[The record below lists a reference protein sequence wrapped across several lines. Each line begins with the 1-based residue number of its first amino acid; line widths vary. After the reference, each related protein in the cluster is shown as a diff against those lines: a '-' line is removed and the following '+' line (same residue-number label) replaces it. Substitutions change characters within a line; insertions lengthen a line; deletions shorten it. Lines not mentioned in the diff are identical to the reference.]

1 MDIFETMVKPDE
13 EYLFVLL
20 NGEIMK
26 LGYYDLFSNESYDTM
41 YAVTYVSSPSFF
53 SKISRGYEKVEIIL
67 GIDNPDVNH
76 AFSSSII
83 EKMLARGADFFKGLD
98 DNSKDKLIENKI
110 SIRYANLGILIHS
123 KIYLLSNSKTGLKR
137 VVIGSANLTESAFNR
152 NIKQY
157 EDLLV
162 FDDEYYYELFKSRYN
177 AIKKDTVD
185 FIPER
190 VKEKYMLEKAYY
202 IDDEERVEVIVDEL
216 TRHGGTII
224 IPDEIV
230 DSINIMANNNEEKNI
245 EYQVVTKIINQSSKK
260 KGKDLVIK
268 PATEIFKS
276 KAIIKELILQKSK
289 RAKDINRFS
298 LYYNDYEQRIDY
310 EKTFED
316 GSKKSINYG
325 IRTSKEDI
333 EKSLIRIHKFIEA
346 YRKFTSNPDEDNL
359 SKVYE
364 VILYSFMS
372 VFLFEIREE
381 YGLEIGKAEKR
392 EDIPV
397 FLIIGGRAK
406 SGKSSLLSFISK
418 LTSNYIGKDYLEYKD
433 IEKAG
438 VLEALFY
445 ENNIYPILVD
455 EMSEKF
461 FNSTAQSKGEIFIK
475 HIANSRDGHHPALI
489 TTTNTSNFN
498 VPGQV
503 LRRVY
508 YIQIDKTFDDN
519 NKIESD
525 AYFIDTI
532 SGVDNV
538 LFRDFCAR
546 VCELIRDGQKIYK
559 DSSDPLWLARKIF
572 KEYYDELGLD
582 IPLYFPEGPFD
593 DYKNRGKNMWTT
605 LFNEKREIFRYNQ
618 DSDTL
623 IVTLSNFMDE
633 KEKKNYLNYIDV
645 GCIKEDMGLYT
656 VLHSTMFFN
665 WIGNSN
671 PFIKKQRFRLRF
683 LKHTNK

>member
-1 MDIFETMVKPDE
+1 MDIFESVAKPDE
-13 EYLFVLL
+13 DYLFVLL
-20 NGEIMK
+20 NGEIVR
-26 LGYYDLFSNESYDTM
+26 LDYYDLFSNDSYDTM
-41 YAVTYVSSPSFF
+41 YAITYVSSPSFF
-53 SKISRGYEKVEIIL
+53 SKISKGYEKVEIIL

-83 EKMLARGADFFKGLD
+83 DKMLSKGADFFKGLD
-98 DNSKDKLIENKI
+98 SNSKDKLIENKI

-137 VVIGSANLTESAFNR
+137 VIIGSANLTESAFNKS
-152 NIKQY
+152 IKQY

-162 FDDEYYYELFKSRYN
+162 FDDEYYYELFISRYN
-177 AIKKDTVD
+177 AIKKNTVD

-190 VKEKYMLEKAYY
+190 VKERYKIEKAYY
-202 IDDEERVEVIVDEL
+202 IDDEERAETIVDEL
-216 TRHGGTII
+216 TKHGGTII

-230 DSINIMANNNEEKNI
+230 DSINIIANNIEEKNI
-245 EYQVVTKIINQSSKK
+245 EYQIVTKIINQTSKK
-260 KGKDLVIK
+260 KGKDLVIRS
-268 PATEIFKS
+268 AAEILKS
-276 KAIIKELILQKSK
+276 KPIIKELIHQKSK

-298 LYYNDYEQRIDY
+298 LYYNNYEKRIDY
-310 EKTFED
+310 KKTYED
-316 GSKKSINYG
+316 GNTKSINYC
-325 IRTSKEDI
+325 IRASKEDI
-333 EKSLIRIHKFIEA
+333 EKSLLRIHKFIDA
-346 YRKFTSNPDEDNL
+346 YSIFTSNPDEDNL

-364 VILYSFMS
+364 VILYSFIS
-372 VFLFEIREE
+372 VFLFKIREE
-381 YGLEIGKAEKR
+381 YGLEVGKAEKR

-406 SGKSSLLSFISK
+406 SGKSSLLSFVSK
-418 LTSNYIGKDYLEYKD
+418 LTANYIGKDYLEYKD

-498 VPGQV
+498 VPSQV

-519 NKIESD
+519 KKIDSD

-532 SGVDNV
+532 SGVDNL

-546 VCELIRDGQKIYK
+546 ICEVIGDGQKIYK
-559 DSSDPLWLARKIF
+559 DSSDPLWIARKIF
-572 KEYYDELGLD
+572 KEYYNELGLK
-582 IPLYFPEGPFD
+582 IPFYFPEGPFD
-593 DYKNRGKNMWTT
+593 DYKNRGKNMWIT

-618 DSDTL
+618 ESDTL
-623 IVTLSNFMDE
+623 VVTLSNFMDE
-633 KEKKNYLNYIDV
+633 REKRNYLNYIDV

-665 WIGNSN
+665 WIGISN

-683 LKHTNK
+683 LKHVNK